1 MNPFTPF
8 SPIAFRCFTAET
20 VCVCG
25 RPRLQ
30 CMAISSAS
38 FRYTTASLC
47 SAGRSAVLRK
57 RFQSPISAI
66 TPRTSLLYRER
77 VGCQHLS
84 LHHLFLVYLLIPA
97 FFATTHKKPAKRA
110 CFALP
115 IIWVCEPDQREP
127 GKPRRFGPNSQL
139 AVPAVKISEAYHHEL
154 IRCFGTTNLSSA
166 GPVVRLPGSSQEEK
180 WSHGH
185 GIGSLHD
192 R

>member
-1 MNPFTPF
+1 MVSARECGSSSQQFCTPAPHRN
-8 SPIAFRCFTAET
+8 SP
-20 VCVCG
+20 
-25 RPRLQ
+25 
-30 CMAISSAS
+30 
-38 FRYTTASLC
+38 
-47 SAGRSAVLRK
+47 
-57 RFQSPISAI
+57 
-66 TPRTSLLYRER
+66 YREFESF
-77 VGCQHLS
+77 V